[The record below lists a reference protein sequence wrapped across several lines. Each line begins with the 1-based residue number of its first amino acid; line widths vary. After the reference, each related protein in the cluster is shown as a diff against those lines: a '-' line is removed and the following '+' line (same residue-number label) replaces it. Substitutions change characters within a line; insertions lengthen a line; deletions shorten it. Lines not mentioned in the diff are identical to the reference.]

1 MALVPPSQSF
11 DAALGQQPA
20 KVGMAEVGVG
30 ERTLHLIVVNKVGDS
45 VYVWV
50 APIAFMRHDYLP
62 WQVCFL

>member
-30 ERTLHLIVVNKVGDS
+30 ERILHLIVINKVGDG

-50 APIAFMRHDYLP
+50 EPVAFMRHDYLS
-62 WQVCFL
+62 WQVCCL